1 MKTRLKINSKSKNMK
16 LISLFTILILL
27 IGCSKSDDEVDEPD
41 FEKGL
46 LENQSITISG
56 TDRNY
61 HLYVPNNPTN
71 APIVF
76 LFHANRSNYNLILG
90 IGLTAN
96 REIKAPYKRWINIAQ
111 QENIILVVPNGTD
124 RGWNDCRNDATGNPN
139 SDDVLFT
146 SNLMDFVINKYQANS
161 SKVFV
166 VGTSNGGHMAMRLAQ
181 EIPDKLNAFAAVVA
195 ANPKNSQ
202 CTDATIPISA
212 LFMNGTDDDILP
224 YDGGPMD
231 CGRGDVF
238 SAQETID
245 YWINRNGTDTT
256 PIETNFTDTNTADDC
271 TVKKHLYKN
280 GTNNTEVALYEVTNG
295 GHAEPSIAE
304 RYTDD
309 FLSTL
314 GNQNSDIE
322 MANEVWNFFKTK

>member
-1 MKTRLKINSKSKNMK
+1 MK

-27 IGCSKSDDEVDEPD
+27 IGCSKSDDEVDESD

-56 TDRNY
+56 TNRDY

-76 LFHANRSNYNLILG
+76 LFHANRSNYNLLLG

-96 REIKAPYKRWINIAQ
+96 REIKAPYKTWINIAQ
-111 QENIILVVPNGTD
+111 QENIVLVVPNGID

-146 SNLMDFVINKYQANS
+146 EKLMDFVINKYQANS

-181 EIPDKLNAFAAVVA
+181 EIPNKLKAFAAIVA
-195 ANPKNSQ
+195 ANPKDSQ
-202 CTDATIPISA
+202 CTNSRMPVSA
-212 LFMNGTDDDILP
+212 LFMNGTEDDILP
-224 YDGGPMD
+224 YEGGSME
-231 CGRGDVF
+231 GRRGNVF

-245 YWINRNGTDTT
+245 YWVNRNETDTT
-256 PIETNFTDTNTADDC
+256 PIKTEFANTNTTDNC
-271 TVKKHLYKN
+271 TVTKYVYGN
-280 GTNNTEVALYEVTNG
+280 GTNNTEVTFYKVDNG

-304 RYTDD
+304 RYSDD

-322 MANEVWNFFKTK
+322 MAIEVWNFFKTK